1 MSGGTNFRPPKS
13 FNIYLLQ
20 IKKYKHMNK
29 ETQFTELS
37 KYIKT
42 LVNEYDMTDDQYDLW
57 DDIMEKIKELKKLA
71 SKTK

>member
-1 MSGGTNFRPPKS
+1 
-13 FNIYLLQ
+13 
-20 IKKYKHMNK
+20 MNK

-71 SKTK
+71 SKAK

>member
-1 MSGGTNFRPPKS
+1 MK
-13 FNIYLLQ
+13 
-20 IKKYKHMNK
+20 K

-57 DDIMEKIKELKKLA
+57 NDVMEKIKELKKLA
-71 SKTK
+71 DKAK

>member
-1 MSGGTNFRPPKS
+1 
-13 FNIYLLQ
+13 
-20 IKKYKHMNK
+20 MNK

>member
-1 MSGGTNFRPPKS
+1 
-13 FNIYLLQ
+13 
-20 IKKYKHMNK
+20 MNK

-57 DDIMEKIKELKKLA
+57 DDIMEKIKELKKSA
-71 SKTK
+71 SKAK

>member
-1 MSGGTNFRPPKS
+1 
-13 FNIYLLQ
+13 
-20 IKKYKHMNK
+20 MNK

-42 LVNEYDMTDDQYDLW
+42 LVNEYDMTDGQYDLW

-71 SKTK
+71 SKAK

>member
-1 MSGGTNFRPPKS
+1 
-13 FNIYLLQ
+13 
-20 IKKYKHMNK
+20 MNK

-57 DDIMEKIKELKKLA
+57 DDIMEKIKELKKSA